1 MFTTAKGF
9 PYRQEHYSARI
20 FAPAVRKARLPV
32 GTSSHSLRH
41 HYVSVLLDA
50 GESVITVAERIGDTP
65 EMVLKVYG
73 HVMPNTEDRTR

>member
-1 MFTTAKGF
+1 
-9 PYRQEHYSARI
+9 
-20 FAPAVRKARLPV
+20 
-32 GTSSHSLRH
+32 LRH